1 MIEPLRK
8 LAGLAAFTI
17 VLAGCQTHM
26 RSSSGEAHLNPYAGQ
41 VTPAQDATFDP
52 ELRWP
57 ADKGPILTFPARI
70 GLARIENGVISEV
83 TQAEAEAW
91 LALAKE
97 LGPGWGEFVPITPK
111 LVELESSGQSPALEA
126 CPEPQHWSGW
136 QCKASVIDDT
146 VRDIR
151 RGARRQHVD
160 AVLIYEAFAQSEQ
173 IPNPLALTKLALV
186 GYLVAP
192 SENIAADGH
201 AQAVLVD
208 VRNGYAYGFAS
219 AVAKDAAF
227 VLSSSLNSGS
237 ATLSV
242 QDEAKTAAAV
252 ELTSEVGLMLRDLR
266 FQLAEMRAADLE
278 LGGSGL

>member
-1 MIEPLRK
+1 MTHLLRK
-8 LAGLAAFTI
+8 LASLAGLTIALAA
-17 VLAGCQTHM
+17 CQTHLQA
-26 RSSSGEAHLNPYAGQ
+26 SSGQAHLSPYASR

-52 ELRWP
+52 ALRWP
-57 ADKGPILTFPARI
+57 GDRGPSLTFPARI
-70 GLARIENGVISEV
+70 GLARIENGVMSEV
-83 TQAEAEAW
+83 SQAEAEAW
-91 LALAKE
+91 LEMAKE
-97 LGPGWGEFVPITPK
+97 LGPGWGEFVPI
-111 LVELESSGQSPALEA
+111 SPALVALESPGSPALQA
-126 CPEPQHWSGW
+126 CPQPKHWSGW

-151 RGARRQHVD
+151 RGARRQQVD

-173 IPNPLALTKLALV
+173 TPNPLALTKLALV

-227 VLSSSLNSGS
+227 TLSTSLDSAN

-242 QDEAKTAAAV
+242 QDEAKTVAAV
-252 ELTSEVGLMLRDLR
+252 ELTSKVGLMLRDLR
-266 FQLAEMRAADLE
+266 FQLAEMRAAKLE
-278 LGGSGL
+278 VGAAGL